1 MALVNAKCTN
11 CGGTLEVDNTKD
23 ALICS
28 HCGSP
33 FITEKAINNYNTTH
47 NHFTTNVY
55 NMYGGNSADFV
66 IRGGVLEKYNGAST
80 KVKIPNTVTHIRG
93 AFKDCSGLISV
104 EIPNSVQEIGQN
116 AFSGCKNLT
125 SIIIPNSVKEIGLFA
140 FSGCTSLTSI
150 VIPNS
155 VKEIG
160 PDSFSGCTSLTS
172 INIPNSVQEIG
183 IGAFSGCTSLTSIVF
198 PNSIKEIGW
207 HAFSGCA
214 SLKSV
219 TIPDSVC
226 NLNADAFENCP
237 NLFNVQFSR
246 INEFRNTFP
255 AYFTL
260 RDSRISRNKC
270 TYCGGNFKL
279 ISLLH
284 VTCKN
289 CGRRKDY

>member
-55 NMYGGNSADFV
+55 NMYGGNNADFV

-80 KVKIPNTVTHIRG
+80 DVKIPNTVTHIRG
-93 AFKDCSGLISV
+93 AFKDCSGLLSV
-104 EIPNSVQEIGQN
+104 EIPDSVQEIGQG
-116 AFSGCKNLT
+116 AFSECKSLT
-125 SIIIPNSVKEIGLFA
+125 SIIIPNSVKEIGVVA
-140 FSGCTSLTSI
+140 FSGCTSLKSVTIPNSVKKIGGYAFLGCKSLTSI

-155 VKEIG
+155 V
-160 PDSFSGCTSLTS
+160 
-172 INIPNSVQEIG
+172 QEIEAY
-183 IGAFSGCTSLTSIVF
+183 AFDDC
-198 PNSIKEIGW
+198 
-207 HAFSGCA
+207 H
-214 SLKSV
+214 
-219 TIPDSVC
+219 
-226 NLNADAFENCP
+226 

-246 INEFRNTFP
+246 INEFRHIFS

-260 RDSRISRNKC
+260 RDSRISHNKC